1 MKPRVLLA
9 DDHTLVLAGFVKL
22 LEDSC
27 EVVGLVEDGRALLDA
42 AQHLQP
48 DIAIVDI
55 SMPLLNG
62 IEACSRVRAVSPQTK
77 LIVVTM
83 HAAMP
88 YVQAAFK
95 SGAAGYV
102 LKRSATDELLHA
114 IRTVRSGNYYVTPLM
129 TKDVVDVLVNGR
141 SDSNASL
148 DDLSTRQREILQ
160 LVAEGYTVKEI
171 AGQLG
176 LSPRT
181 VEFHKGRAM
190 QQLQV
195 HSTAELVKYAIAHAL
210 IVPT

>member
-95 SGAAGYV
+95 AGAAGYV
-102 LKRSATDELLHA
+102 LKRSATDELLQA

-129 TKDVVDVLVNGR
+129 TKEVVNVLVKGP

-181 VEFHKGRAM
+181 VEFHKGRTM

-195 HSTAELVKYAIAHAL
+195 RSTAELVKYAIAHAL

>member
-95 SGAAGYV
+95 AGAAGYV
-102 LKRSATDELLHA
+102 LKRSATDELLQA

-129 TKDVVDVLVNGR
+129 TKEVVNVLVKGP

-160 LVAEGYTVKEI
+160 LVAEGYRSRK
-171 AGQLG
+171 
-176 LSPRT
+176 
-181 VEFHKGRAM
+181 
-190 QQLQV
+190 
-195 HSTAELVKYAIAHAL
+195 
-210 IVPT
+210 